1 MRLKTYDVT
10 ITETLQ
16 MTVPIEAESRAEA
29 EEIAKANWNDSQYIL
44 DADHFKGAS
53 FKAAERNRERNFER

>member
-1 MRLKTYDVT
+1 
-10 ITETLQ
+10 
-16 MTVPIEAESRAEA
+16 MTVPIEAKSRAQA
-29 EEIAKANWNDSQYIL
+29 EEIAEANWNDSQYIL

>member
-29 EEIAKANWNDSQYIL
+29 EKIAEANWNDSKYIL

-53 FKAAERNRERNFER
+53 FKAAEHNRERDFER